1 MILEIA
7 SLDQVSDVAYPFNIV
22 VAQVKT
28 HNDITYTATI
38 RHARFVRTYD
48 LAGFT
53 WTNGRQFA
61 RWVEKF
67 FNAFSYDNNRYPIEI
82 YSRDLRFC
90 EIWFDR
96 HFMRKRETPVAI

>member
-7 SLDQVSDVAYPFNIV
+7 SLDQVSDVAYPFSIV

-28 HNDITYTATI
+28 HNDITFKTTI
-38 RHARFVRTYD
+38 RHARFVHEYSLT
-48 LAGFT
+48 GFA
-53 WTNGRQFA
+53 WANGRQFA

-67 FNAFSYDNNRYPIEI
+67 FNAFSYDNNRYPLEI
-82 YSRDLRFC
+82 YPRDLRFC

-96 HFMRKRETPVAI
+96 HFMRKRENLVAI